1 MPANRKL
8 TYQIGI
14 NADTSQARASI
25 NDIVRDLQRLG
36 SQPVLG
42 ESLQQ
47 ASAAALDLSRNLQS
61 SIGSDGKL
69 NLTAFNDNLQKS
81 SLTLSDYYNQ
91 LKLLGVQGQQTFL
104 NLSQAI
110 MSAETPL
117 IRTNK
122 LMSNLWITMKN
133 TVRWQITSSALQGFI
148 GALETAYRYTQDL
161 NESLTNIRIVT
172 NGSAEDMA
180 NFAKQANDAAKALST
195 TTVDYTDAA
204 LIYYQQGLS
213 EQEVIDRTETTIKMA
228 NAAGT
233 SAETASEQLT
243 AIWNNFYDGSK
254 SLEYY
259 ADVMVR
265 LGADTASSSDEISEG
280 IQQFAAVADTV
291 GLSYEYAA
299 SALATVTATTR
310 ESANI
315 VGTAFRTIFARI
327 QGLNLGETL
336 DDGTTLNKYSQALE
350 SVGISIFDVN
360 GEIRSMDSLLDE
372 LGSKWETLS
381 NDQQIAL
388 AQTLAGVRQY
398 TRLIA
403 LMDEWDFFQENLARA
418 YAAEGSLQK
427 QAEIYAESWEA
438 ARDRVTAAAEDVYDS
453 IINPDL
459 FISIDNIL
467 TPFLGGVA
475 DVVDGLGGL
484 RGILSVTGILMN
496 RVFGDKIAQSMRD
509 MAANLGIIGDR
520 ESERAQMLR
529 AQAAEIAKIISQY
542 NAMSNND
549 SIEYQMV
556 EAQAKIVQLQ
566 GEASAH
572 AQQLSE
578 RQASILQQDIERVKS
593 LQQQADL
600 LGRQVAEAREL
611 QITYESSLFDK
622 LNPDADWLEELDK
635 IDRDTFSL
643 YDDVENILYS
653 DEITNS
659 QEALQALLGILK
671 KSSAEFAKF
680 EQVQKLVKAETN
692 GVSQETIDL
701 VRSLQLFEGAQNAT
715 NDEIRE
721 YLSQQG
727 QFTND
732 TTEVQ
737 NAVLGLQRIIE
748 SLGDGSGRFVND
760 LQRLIVAYKRG
771 ELGADAFSSA
781 LNRLEKEANETSN
794 AMKNNRYAVTDW
806 ADTLVKLG
814 TSLSQV
820 SMGITAVNSV
830 FDTVGESFK
839 TGEFALEDFIGIL
852 TNLGMLLPTIS
863 TLFKKGVV
871 QNGATALSYLVMG
884 ESAKTAALGI
894 TTAGTAISTA
904 IPLIGL
910 ITVGITILIKVI
922 SAFIVTEE
930 EAREKIS
937 AATQAYED
945 QKSALESLNSEL
957 QSTKDRIE
965 ELNNQDTL
973 TIVEQE
979 ELDKLLLQEASL
991 ERQVELVEQL
1001 AKARQASQAR
1011 TIEENFENSTQTL
1024 AQGPDLNRQ
1033 VTYRVNVA
1041 EDEKWYQDTLAGIDW
1056 ENLNQVDQALMRNT
1070 IENEYQARLARQLQS
1085 DYLDIETWFDIVTEG
1100 LDENS
1105 TAYQDYLVQYD
1116 KWVKEN
1122 EEITAEWVAEQADA
1136 IQEAENNYLAY
1147 VQAIVDGAI
1156 DYDEAT
1162 VTNMQEILANIRKNV
1177 YGSEAEYQQAIF
1189 EPLLDN
1195 SAISQSADQ
1204 IYSVLSQNDV
1214 DAAVGLISE
1223 AIEKELMLA
1232 GVSVDEFLA
1241 YIDNKVDT
1249 TREKVSSISGVTED
1263 QLNQLTAEDWEILAI
1278 LNLENIETA
1287 DELWDALEKYKES
1300 NISITISGLEYVQSL
1315 IDSSNEI
1322 QDIMSSIVEGEEL
1335 TEDQIGILQRLE
1347 KEYTQLGEIR
1357 DRSSNN
1363 YIQALR
1369 DIREGYEFDAI
1380 KAAKQ
1385 DLQDY
1390 IDEAERLGTLIR
1402 ENGQLKISAEV
1413 DTEEYSNFVDNIMN
1427 ADYAITIAIKA
1438 DIESD
1443 INDLADRADA
1453 IMSAA
1458 EAIGESYRV
1467 AYEDIMNVAQAFP
1480 GILEGYQV
1488 LADGTIQLN
1497 QQVAQEAIKA
1507 ANSELQAEQNTV
1519 IGKMQAQVEYNTRKA
1534 EALRTMAALMDEMN
1548 KAEINGEEITA
1559 DQKEAVN
1566 KAWLEFVNISNEQ
1579 EADSNA
1585 RVAEA
1590 EIEDANQVAAAI
1602 DDQYSQSADNV
1613 AKAYDSMLRNSAEW
1627 ARNSIYYISQVGKA
1641 LQQLSNGQTVTATIA
1656 GTGRISSH
1664 YSGTHTE
1671 SIYSGTYESKDI
1683 EENNWKD
1690 FYDQGNYQSASDLLN
1705 QQADYFE
1712 SVAQGWQAGIAYI
1725 ESLGQTAQYT
1735 ASKVPN
1741 VSGDTGSS
1749 SEDTAGTVYD
1759 AEDEK
1764 TLKDIEDRYHEINR
1778 EIEDQSSLLEDIG
1791 NRIDRTYGTKRLEEY
1806 QKELEALEDQ
1816 QENYNQK
1823 LAEAQAYLEQDKTNL
1838 QNLFGGTITF
1848 KENGEIVNYQQVLQ
1862 SIIDDYNNSFLKDYN
1877 AFLAEFSALTKEEQE
1892 ARQAEYD
1899 SWQIQKTI
1907 AEELYQARLDALS
1920 QYEDTL
1926 DVIQEIND
1934 SIEDTA
1940 REIADNRLN
1949 QIEHRLEVVITVKDM
1964 RDAVRDL
1971 TKDIVESFGD
1981 MLTHGIEA
1989 AELSWEQAQADMGML
2004 SEYQTTLKQYQDELA
2019 NATDATDIDRII
2031 GNLED
2036 LQGQAISTAEAL
2048 LSWIES
2054 LETLLPDALA
2064 DASDRFA
2071 QFTDQLEHN
2080 ESVLGLIE
2088 ELYALQG
2095 VTYKTQEGFEQ
2106 LQRVGQETLE
2116 AQVGQAQLQRVWY
2129 ENSKQALIEAE
2140 KALAGVSE
2148 DDAAYDTLKNN
2159 RDALLAEYNEA
2170 QEAMLQAAQAAME
2183 TAQEMYTQAIEKAVY
2198 DFGQAISGGTGLDL
2212 LQDKF
2217 DHYIDTE
2224 GRYLDKVNEA
2234 YEVASWYNKL
2244 QTDIDKATNS
2254 KMKEQ
2259 LKALQ
2264 EEIDIRRENNTL
2276 SEYDLKI
2283 LEAKY
2288 NVLQAQMAL
2297 EDAQNAKNQMRLVR
2311 DRQGNWNYQYTADP
2325 TQIADAQQDLLDAEN
2340 EWYNIAK
2347 QQVED
2352 VTGEIISTWQECQE
2366 AIKAIYSDMTLTD
2379 EERSAKAQE
2388 IYSYYTQK
2396 IKDLESEKQNAIKD
2410 MTEAGNESLFDLAII
2425 AGDEVSDITGI
2436 TSDEIQNIIKE
2447 SGMSIIDL
2455 LNSDSETIKDIFGD
2469 NVELIDMFDNTFA
2482 KDLANMTNNANNFED
2497 MLSKALDE
2505 ANKAFEEYNDTV
2517 AGVANDTGTSLDD
2530 LAGYI
2535 DEVSDSTDICT
2546 DAGLEA
2552 ADAMWEQLD
2561 AIQELSVYYSELAD
2575 SVYEYIEALR
2585 DLAQETVDT
2594 VDDEVNRGEGGSS
2607 SDEEDNEPS
2616 RPSSGGSGSSSSG
2629 GGGDTGGG
2637 NGIPEIGDEVIY
2649 NGGTYYHDSY
2659 GDNPAGRRGPGKK
2672 VQITNIVKGRPYPIH
2687 VYSTDSAYGWLKE
2700 SQISGF
2706 DTGGYTGEFNNAKL
2720 AFLHEK
2726 ELVLNQEDTEKI
2738 LSAVRAVRGLSTDF
2752 ISSIEKAL
2760 DGNAMSAVGAMIA
2773 RLGGN
2778 PQVAPANGT
2787 IEQRVT
2793 IERVEFPNVTSS
2805 DEITEAFRSLVDDAA
2820 QWANR
2825 RKG

>member
-1 MPANRKL
+1 MPLRR
-8 TYQIGI
+8 
-14 NADTSQARASI
+14 TS
-25 NDIVRDLQRLG
+25 
-36 SQPVLG
+36 
-42 ESLQQ
+42 
-47 ASAAALDLSRNLQS
+47 
-61 SIGSDGKL
+61 
-69 NLTAFNDNLQKS
+69 
-81 SLTLSDYYNQ
+81 
-91 LKLLGVQGQQTFL
+91 
-104 NLSQAI
+104 
-110 MSAETPL
+110 
-117 IRTNK
+117 K
-122 LMSNLWITMKN
+122 LMDNLWITMKN
-133 TVRWQITSSALQGFI
+133 TMRWQITSSALNTFVGS
-148 GALETAYRYTQDL
+148 LETAYGYAQDL

-172 NGSAEDMA
+172 ERSTEDMI
-180 NFAKQANDAAKALST
+180 NFAKQANEAAKALST

-204 LIYYQQGLS
+204 LIYYQQGLTD
-213 EQEVIDRTETTIKMA
+213 QEVIGRTETTIKMA
-228 NAAGT
+228 NAAGI
-233 SAETASEQLT
+233 SAEEASDQLT

-265 LGADTASSSDEISEG
+265 LGADTASSSEEIAEG
-280 IQQFAAVADTV
+280 MQQFVAVADTV

-310 ESANI
+310 ESANT
-315 VGTAFRTIFARI
+315 VGTAFRTLFARI

-350 SVGISIFDVN
+350 SVGISIFNVN
-360 GEIRSMDSLLDE
+360 GQIKNMDDILDE
-372 LGSKWETLS
+372 LGQKWDTMS
-381 NDQQIAL
+381 NAQQIAL
-388 AQTLAGVRQY
+388 AQTVAGVRQY

-403 LMDEWDFFQENLARA
+403 LMDNWDFFQQNLQSA
-418 YAAEGSLQK
+418 YGAEGSLEE

-438 ARDRVTAAAEDVYDS
+438 ARDRVTAAAEDIYDS
-453 IINPDL
+453 VVNPDL
-459 FISIDNIL
+459 FITADNIL
-467 TPFLGGVA
+467 TPILTGIADITDGMGGLVGILTTVGFLTTQIYGDKMAQSIRNIAANIKSLENSDQQRVLRLKEEAAQLAVIKREQQEIARSRGTTSSTSLEYQRLETQKQIISLEHEAAEYARNLTDRQKEILNAQIQRIKNDQQILQLIIAQNNESIKSAKNYEDILSSLTKNDNWRNLFAKGQQRDSHGRFTSQKSVRPEFQAISSELNAILTNPEIKNSQNALRALMDALRAASEEQSKFNGIQQEFNANNRTVTTEIMNLVA
-475 DVVDGLGGL
+475 QLGILDDKLNTLNDDDKISFTANWLESGDFDIAAQELANKLDATKAAILGLTGDSVKAKNAVDGLGEAYLDAAISSQAFKEQTDQVNTKTEKVLQSFEDGSLKVRDYADNMVLAAESIFSLGMIIESMANLSEVFTSEDLTAGEKTIRVLTSMGMIIPNLITGYNTLTNIIGASTKAMNLLTAAGVSAQAASGGL
-484 RGILSVTGILMN
+484 LAIFSLLTVGITVAVTAINAYHEATLAAAQVSIDAANAQKEEADANRELLQQTQNALATYKESGDNKEELDNLTRQLAEAYDLEGSALARLSGEYGDYESVLKSAQKAQRKELEETLRAQEQALNAYNTKILETARAGVGHVYSGGNYEGSFTGFNDFWDGTEENDVSNYLLDNVDALYSSWNDNFIGGRRNLAFSINPDNPQELIDFYDQLDQAINELNSSMTASELGASGIYNAAVEWRDKMSEVVSEYKETEDSVNAIKAALGEFNNQTIDEQNISSLSQYKTWVDEVTTALTDMEYEGEEISNIIDNIVSSSTNPDLSGFKEIYDAILEVEELVNDDELKNNLDTIFTSDNYDSAVLGILNWGALTQETFQDAYDSAKKYTDAISSAQSAIESLTAAQSALDTLGDGDLDQEGLETLSTAIDWGNQEQEIIEFNQFLSMTLVEQRNYLQRIINDSYQAVNDGLIDQISEAEQRIAEQQDILEQYSASELEQAEDIVYAWKQVQEAYNDYQGSLSGGEEFNLENYNIDWDLLGENFDWESFKNKTGEEVASAFEYGTKEAQEKIDTVNLAEKLIGSLQEDIDSSKTQLQINAELNFENQLTQIENSVDGIVSVFDAISDGVTQTTNSAGEQVWSFSREAAKAIESIYPGFIANAELLRDGTFALTDDMYQAFLNSSQGQLAVDADTKSQMLQNIITMLEQKRDEAQASLEIADQLAKGEITIDELNDEQKRALLAGYVNAQSIANGEMLDDQVDSLTAQDQNQQTLWTNVSEYSDQGARNMSTNVEMNTQNVLANLEKIRDAAYATGIQVSQIGTDNVTKQDFDTSAVPFTSSGATTIDTSNPDDFLDSITAN
-496 RVFGDKIAQSMRD
+496 LDTEPITAEDLYVYGNANEALKAKQSQAVGEALSAIYQGSIDAYNEAIASAKIAQSK
-509 MAANLGIIGDR
+509 L
-520 ESERAQMLR
+520 L
-529 AQAAEIAKIISQY
+529 
-542 NAMSNND
+542 D
-549 SIEYQMV
+549 SI
-556 EAQAKIVQLQ
+556 
-566 GEASAH
+566 
-572 AQQLSE
+572 
-578 RQASILQQDIERVKS
+578 D
-593 LQQQADL
+593 
-600 LGRQVAEAREL
+600 
-611 QITYESSLFDK
+611 
-622 LNPDADWLEELDK
+622 
-635 IDRDTFSL
+635 
-643 YDDVENILYS
+643 
-653 DEITNS
+653 
-659 QEALQALLGILK
+659 
-671 KSSAEFAKF
+671 
-680 EQVQKLVKAETN
+680 
-692 GVSQETIDL
+692 
-701 VRSLQLFEGAQNAT
+701 
-715 NDEIRE
+715 
-721 YLSQQG
+721 
-727 QFTND
+727 
-732 TTEVQ
+732 
-737 NAVLGLQRIIE
+737 
-748 SLGDGSGRFVND
+748 
-760 LQRLIVAYKRG
+760 
-771 ELGADAFSSA
+771 
-781 LNRLEKEANETSN
+781 
-794 AMKNNRYAVTDW
+794 
-806 ADTLVKLG
+806 
-814 TSLSQV
+814 
-820 SMGITAVNSV
+820 
-830 FDTVGESFK
+830 
-839 TGEFALEDFIGIL
+839 
-852 TNLGMLLPTIS
+852 
-863 TLFKKGVV
+863 
-871 QNGATALSYLVMG
+871 
-884 ESAKTAALGI
+884 
-894 TTAGTAISTA
+894 
-904 IPLIGL
+904 
-910 ITVGITILIKVI
+910 
-922 SAFIVTEE
+922 
-930 EAREKIS
+930 
-937 AATQAYED
+937 
-945 QKSALESLNSEL
+945 
-957 QSTKDRIE
+957 
-965 ELNNQDTL
+965 
-973 TIVEQE
+973 
-979 ELDKLLLQEASL
+979 
-991 ERQVELVEQL
+991 
-1001 AKARQASQAR
+1001 
-1011 TIEENFENSTQTL
+1011 
-1024 AQGPDLNRQ
+1024 
-1033 VTYRVNVA
+1033 
-1041 EDEKWYQDTLAGIDW
+1041 
-1056 ENLNQVDQALMRNT
+1056 
-1070 IENEYQARLARQLQS
+1070 
-1085 DYLDIETWFDIVTEG
+1085 
-1100 LDENS
+1100 
-1105 TAYQDYLVQYD
+1105 
-1116 KWVKEN
+1116 
-1122 EEITAEWVAEQADA
+1122 
-1136 IQEAENNYLAY
+1136 
-1147 VQAIVDGAI
+1147 
-1156 DYDEAT
+1156 
-1162 VTNMQEILANIRKNV
+1162 
-1177 YGSEAEYQQAIF
+1177 
-1189 EPLLDN
+1189 
-1195 SAISQSADQ
+1195 
-1204 IYSVLSQNDV
+1204 
-1214 DAAVGLISE
+1214 E
-1223 AIEKELMLA
+1223 AIEGA
-1232 GVSVDEFLA
+1232 
-1241 YIDNKVDT
+1241 
-1249 TREKVSSISGVTED
+1249 
-1263 QLNQLTAEDWEILAI
+1263 
-1278 LNLENIETA
+1278 
-1287 DELWDALEKYKES
+1287 
-1300 NISITISGLEYVQSL
+1300 
-1315 IDSSNEI
+1315 
-1322 QDIMSSIVEGEEL
+1322 
-1335 TEDQIGILQRLE
+1335 
-1347 KEYTQLGEIR
+1347 
-1357 DRSSNN
+1357 RS
-1363 YIQALR
+1363 A
-1369 DIREGYEFDAI
+1369 
-1380 KAAKQ
+1380 
-1385 DLQDY
+1385 
-1390 IDEAERLGTLIR
+1390 
-1402 ENGQLKISAEV
+1402 
-1413 DTEEYSNFVDNIMN
+1413 
-1427 ADYAITIAIKA
+1427 
-1438 DIESD
+1438 
-1443 INDLADRADA
+1443 ADA
-1453 IMSAA
+1453 GGS
-1458 EAIGESYRV
+1458 
-1467 AYEDIMNVAQAFP
+1467 
-1480 GILEGYQV
+1480 
-1488 LADGTIQLN
+1488 
-1497 QQVAQEAIKA
+1497 
-1507 ANSELQAEQNTV
+1507 
-1519 IGKMQAQVEYNTRKA
+1519 
-1534 EALRTMAALMDEMN
+1534 
-1548 KAEINGEEITA
+1548 
-1559 DQKEAVN
+1559 
-1566 KAWLEFVNISNEQ
+1566 
-1579 EADSNA
+1579 
-1585 RVAEA
+1585 
-1590 EIEDANQVAAAI
+1590 
-1602 DDQYSQSADNV
+1602 
-1613 AKAYDSMLRNSAEW
+1613 
-1627 ARNSIYYISQVGKA
+1627 
-1641 LQQLSNGQTVTATIA
+1641 
-1656 GTGRISSH
+1656 
-1664 YSGTHTE
+1664 
-1671 SIYSGTYESKDI
+1671 
-1683 EENNWKD
+1683 
-1690 FYDQGNYQSASDLLN
+1690 
-1705 QQADYFE
+1705 
-1712 SVAQGWQAGIAYI
+1712 
-1725 ESLGQTAQYT
+1725 
-1735 ASKVPN
+1735 
-1741 VSGDTGSS
+1741 SGDN
-1749 SEDTAGTVYD
+1749 AGTVYD
-1759 AEDEK
+1759 TEDEK

-1778 EIEDQSSLLEDIG
+1778 EIEDQNSLLEDIG

-1838 QNLFGGTITF
+1838 QNLFGGTIIF

-1877 AFLAEFSALTKEEQE
+1877 AFLVTFSALTKEEQE

-2019 NATDATDIDRII
+2019 NAIDATDIDRII
-2031 GNLED
+2031 GNLEN

-2140 KALAGVSE
+2140 EALAGVSE
-2148 DDAAYDTLKNN
+2148 EDAAYDTLKNN

-2198 DFGQAISGGTGLDL
+2198 DFGQAVSGGTGLDL

-2244 QTDIDKATNS
+2244 QTDIDKTTNS

-2425 AGDEVSDITGI
+2425 AGDEISDITGI

-2447 SGMSIIDL
+2447 SGMNIIDL
-2455 LNSDSETIKDIFGD
+2455 LNADSETIKDIFGD
-2469 NVELIDMFDNTFA
+2469 NVELINMFDNTFA

-2517 AGVANDTGTSLDD
+2517 AGVANDTGTNLDD

-2585 DLAQETVDT
+2585 DLAQETADT
-2594 VDDEVNRGEGGSS
+2594 VDDEVNRGDEGP
-2607 SDEEDNEPS
+2607 SDEEDDEPS
-2616 RPSSGGSGSSSSG
+2616 RPSSGGGGSPSSG

-2637 NGIPEIGDEVIY
+2637 NGIPEVGDEVIY

-2738 LSAVRAVRGLSTDF
+2738 LSAVRAVRGLSSDF
-2752 ISSIEKAL
+2752 ISSIERAL
-2760 DGNAMSAVGAMIA
+2760 DGNALSAVGSMIA

-2778 PQVAPANGT
+2778 PQIASTNDT